1 MRFPRN
7 TKIFRGQLDAAPY
20 AGVLFLLVIFL
31 VLSSNFVFIPGLP
44 IHLPAAA
51 ELPGTTRPTVA
62 VVVDQAG
69 QFYFDNQ
76 VTDEAQ
82 LEKRLREA
90 VDHTREP
97 LTLVV
102 QADEEVRYRVLARLW
117 RVARSAGIQ
126 DLIQATR
133 PVVVP
138 GVTTAAP

>member
-31 VLSSNFVFIPGLP
+31 VLGSNFVFVPGIPV
-44 IHLPAAA
+44 HLPAAA
-51 ELPGTTRPTVA
+51 ELPGTTRPTIA
-62 VVVDQAG
+62 VVVDPAG

-82 LEKRLREA
+82 LAVRLRQA
-90 VDHTREP
+90 VERAREP

-102 QADEEVRYRVLARLW
+102 QADEQVPYRVLARLW
-117 RVARSAGIQ
+117 VIARSAGLQ

-133 PVVVP
+133 PAVAP
-138 GVTTAAP
+138 RITPAAP